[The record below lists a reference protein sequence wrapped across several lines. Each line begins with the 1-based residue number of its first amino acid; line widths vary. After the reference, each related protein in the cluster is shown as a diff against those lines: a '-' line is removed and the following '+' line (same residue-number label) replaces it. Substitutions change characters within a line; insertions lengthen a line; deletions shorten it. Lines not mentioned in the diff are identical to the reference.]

1 MHILKS
7 GQKSKWPNIVVW
19 SVVLQSG
26 TWLGH
31 FQGGG
36 IDLKCADKI
45 PKLPTN
51 IEKMTTKKNYF
62 VINLNGL
69 CVYVSVCMCV
79 RLCLTFSVSAKS
91 SYTFEA
97 RVTTDAS
104 KYFLGLRQ
112 GSLSIWF

>member
-1 MHILKS
+1 MILVCVAQIEREPS
-7 GQKSKWPNIVVW
+7 PARRDVARPFSR
-19 SVVLQSG
+19 
-26 TWLGH
+26 
-31 FQGGG
+31 GGG